1 MLQKVN
7 ELKLAKENSEKETN
21 EWKEKFIHLQ
31 KTEASKLVDKAV
43 SLGLLPEDLKDAQ
56 LLAPMGFKARA
67 FHCWEGESCFKY
79 ADMRYRNLKIINAF
93 FSTQIL
99 YDDRVAPTLTSSG
112 ESIYWHEKR
121 NINDTEYRRMS
132 TFPSDF
138 DFGNAKV
145 RYVCRMSVPPMM
157 TAKIAEQ
164 IKLQWF
170 ESNNELNTS

>member
-1 MLQKVN
+1 MSLKNTNSLTEKRRN
-7 ELKLAKENSEKETN
+7 ENCPLLKLDFN
-21 EWKEKFIHLQ
+21 ERQSVF
-31 KTEASKLVDKAV
+31 
-43 SLGLLPEDLKDAQ
+43 
-56 LLAPMGFKARA
+56 
-67 FHCWEGESCFKY
+67 
-79 ADMRYRNLKIINAF
+79 F

-112 ESIYWHEKR
+112 ESVYWPEKR

-145 RYVCRMSVPPMM
+145 RYVCGMSVPPMM

>member
-1 MLQKVN
+1 MSFV
-7 ELKLAKENSEKETN
+7 KEFKEFAIKGN
-21 EWKEKFIHLQ
+21 
-31 KTEASKLVDKAV
+31 V
-43 SLGLLPEDLKDAQ
+43 
-56 LLAPMGFKARA
+56 M
-67 FHCWEGESCFKY
+67 
-79 ADMRYRNLKIINAF
+79 DMEVGVIIGGAF

-121 NINDTEYRRMS
+121 NINDTEYRRIS

-138 DFGNAKV
+138 DFGDAKV
-145 RYVCRMSVPPMM
+145 RHVCGMSVPPLM

-170 ESNNELNTS
+170 ESNNKLNAS

>member
-1 MLQKVN
+1 MKLDFN
-7 ELKLAKENSEKETN
+7 ERLSVL
-21 EWKEKFIHLQ
+21 
-31 KTEASKLVDKAV
+31 
-43 SLGLLPEDLKDAQ
+43 
-56 LLAPMGFKARA
+56 
-67 FHCWEGESCFKY
+67 
-79 ADMRYRNLKIINAF
+79 F

-112 ESIYWHEKR
+112 ESVYWPEKR

-145 RYVCRMSVPPMM
+145 RYVCGMSVPPMM